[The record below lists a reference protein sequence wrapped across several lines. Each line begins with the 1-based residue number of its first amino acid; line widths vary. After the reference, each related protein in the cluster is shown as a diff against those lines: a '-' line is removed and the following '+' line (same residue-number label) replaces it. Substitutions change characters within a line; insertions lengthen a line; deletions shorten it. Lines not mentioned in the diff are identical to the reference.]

1 VVQILT
7 QDPIPLFVCLLFGY
21 VAGRRN
27 VASNTSTRELVTF
40 LMSFALPCALFIT
53 NRTNFRR
60 DSADSWSVAVVLS
73 ILTLLVFLNGAK

>member
-40 LMSFALPCALFIT
+40 LMSFALPCASFIT
-53 NRTNFRR
+53 IVRT
-60 DSADSWSVAVVLS
+60 SAETPRTHGASQWS
-73 ILTLLVFLNGAK
+73 